1 MRAALWLMS
10 LFAVAV
16 ASALFASNNVGTVSI
31 FWTPYRFDVSLN
43 LVIFG
48 LVLVLLTLHWAQRAL
63 TAMFELPKQAKRW
76 RLLQKERA
84 THTALLEGMAQFME
98 GRFLR
103 ARKSAEAVLARE
115 KSLSDAGEVLEHAGA
130 LRSVA
135 HILAAESAHALQDK
149 SARQHHLDL
158 ALQEPTV
165 AYSSL
170 RQSLVEGSM
179 LRAARWSLDDRDA
192 AESLLWLDRLPQGV
206 SRRTLA
212 MRLRLKAARLAGEPS
227 QALDT
232 ALLLIKHRAFTSE
245 AAASM
250 VRSLVFELIA
260 KTHELGQMQRL
271 WTRLGEAQR
280 QSSDL
285 AIQAAQHWLQLK
297 GDPAVAR
304 AWLKPIW
311 NKLQPNNKQLS
322 KAQQLKLVQALDM
335 SFTGQDSPEEREWLV
350 SIETAQKAN
359 PRDALLQFLAG
370 RLCQKRQLWG
380 KAQVLLAQAAPAL
393 EDPQLRRQAWRAVA
407 ELAEQREQLLT
418 GNAACSIYPLGL
430 KTNCM

>member
-16 ASALFASNNVGTVSI
+16 ASALLASNNVGTVSI
-31 FWTPYRFDVSLN
+31 FLTPYRFDVSLN
-43 LVIFG
+43 LVLCA
-48 LVLVLLTLHWAQRAL
+48 LVLILLTLHWAQRAL
-63 TAMFELPKQAKRW
+63 TALFELPKQAKRW

-84 THTALLEGMAQFME
+84 AHAALLEGMAHFME

-115 KSLSDAGEVLEHAGA
+115 KSLNEAGEVIEHAGA

-149 SARQHHLDL
+149 SSRQMHLNL
-158 ALQEPTV
+158 ALQEPP
-165 AYSSL
+165 AGHSGL

-232 ALLLIKHRAFTSE
+232 A
-245 AAASM
+245 
-250 VRSLVFELIA
+250 
-260 KTHELGQMQRL
+260 
-271 WTRLGEAQR
+271 
-280 QSSDL
+280 
-285 AIQAAQHWLQLK
+285 
-297 GDPAVAR
+297 
-304 AWLKPIW
+304 
-311 NKLQPNNKQLS
+311 
-322 KAQQLKLVQALDM
+322 
-335 SFTGQDSPEEREWLV
+335 
-350 SIETAQKAN
+350 
-359 PRDALLQFLAG
+359 
-370 RLCQKRQLWG
+370 
-380 KAQVLLAQAAPAL
+380 
-393 EDPQLRRQAWRAVA
+393 
-407 ELAEQREQLLT
+407 
-418 GNAACSIYPLGL
+418 
-430 KTNCM
+430 

>member
-16 ASALFASNNVGTVSI
+16 ASALLASNNVGTVSI

-43 LVIFG
+43 LVLLG
-48 LVLVLLTLHWAQRAL
+48 LVLILLTLHWAQRAL
-63 TAMFELPKQAKRW
+63 TALFELPKQAKRW

-84 THTALLEGMAQFME
+84 AHAALLEGMSYFME

-115 KSLSDAGEVLEHAGA
+115 KSLNEAGEIIEHAGA

-149 SARQHHLDL
+149 SSRQMHLNL
-158 ALQEPTV
+158 ALQEPTTGN
-165 AYSSL
+165 SGL

-260 KTHELGQMQRL
+260 KTHEQGQMQRL
-271 WTRLGEAQR
+271 WARLGDAQR
-280 QSSDL
+280 QSPDL
-285 AIQAAQHWLQLK
+285 AIQAAQHWLFLK
-297 GDPAVAR
+297 GEPSVAR
-304 AWLKPIW
+304 TWLKPIW
-311 NKLQPNNKQLS
+311 LRLQQDPAKLSP
-322 KAQQLKLVQALDM
+322 AQELKLIQALDQ
-335 SFTGQDSPEEREWLV
+335 SFAGSDSSDEKEWLV
-350 SIETAQKAN
+350 AVEAAQTAN
-359 PRDALLQFLAG
+359 PRNALLQYLAG

-380 KAQVLLAQAAPAL
+380 KAQALLAQAAPVLKDAVV
-393 EDPQLRRQAWRAVA
+393 RRQAWRSLA
-407 ELAEQREQLLT
+407 ELAEQREDLP
-418 GNAACSIYPLGL
+418 AALHAL
-430 KTNCM
+430 KKASLD

>member
-10 LFAVAV
+10 LFAIAV
-16 ASALFASNNVGTVSI
+16 ASALLASNNVGTVSI

-43 LVIFG
+43 LALFG
-48 LVLVLLTLHWAQRAL
+48 LVVVLLTLHWAQRAL
-63 TAMFELPKQAKRW
+63 TALFELPKQAKRW

-84 THTALLEGMAQFME
+84 AHAALLEGMAHFME

-103 ARKSAEAVLARE
+103 ARKSAETVLARE
-115 KSLSDAGEVLEHAGA
+115 KSLSDAGEVMEHSGA

-149 SARQHHLDL
+149 SARQMHLEL
-158 ALQEPTV
+158 SLQEPG
-165 AYSSL
+165 AGYSNL

-232 ALLLIKHRAFTSE
+232 ALLLIKHRAFTSD
-245 AAASM
+245 AATSM
-250 VRSLVFELIA
+250 VRSLVFELIS
-260 KTHELGQMQRL
+260 KTHEQGQMQRL

-280 QSSDL
+280 QSPDL
-285 AIQAAQHWLQLK
+285 AIQAAQHWLVLK
-297 GDPAVAR
+297 GDPVVAR

-311 NKLQPNNKQLS
+311 LRLQQEPQKIS
-322 KAQQLKLVQALDM
+322 KSQELKLIQALDE
-335 SFTGQDSPEEREWLV
+335 SFSGTDNQDEKDWLV
-350 SIETAQKAN
+350 GIETAQKAN
-359 PRDALLQFLAG
+359 PRNALLQFLAG
-370 RLCQKRQLWG
+370 RVCLKRQLWG
-380 KAQVLLAQAAPAL
+380 KAQVLLAQAAPVL
-393 EDPQLRRQAWRAVA
+393 TDSSIRRQAWRSLA
-407 ELAEQREQLLT
+407 ELAEQRDDVPGALL
-418 GNAACSIYPLGL
+418 AL
-430 KTNCM
+430 KKASLD

>member
-43 LVIFG
+43 LVLFG

-63 TAMFELPKQAKRW
+63 TAMFELPKQARRW

-212 MRLRLKAARLAGEPS
+212 MRLRLKAARLAGESS

-260 KTHELGQMQRL
+260 KTHEQGQMQRL

-280 QSSDL
+280 QSPDL
-285 AIQAAQHWLQLK
+285 AIQAAQHWLVLK
-297 GDPAVAR
+297 GDPVVAR

-311 NKLQPNNKQLS
+311 LRLQQEPQKIS
-322 KAQQLKLVQALDM
+322 KSQELKLIQTLDA
-335 SFTGQDSPEEREWLV
+335 SFSGADNQDEKDWLI
-350 SIETAQKAN
+350 SIETAQKGN
-359 PRDALLQFLAG
+359 PRNPMLQFLAG
-370 RLCQKRQLWG
+370 RLCLKRQLWG
-380 KAQVLLAQAAPAL
+380 KAQVLLAQAAPL
-393 EDPQLRRQAWRAVA
+393 LQDPSVKRQAWRSLA
-407 ELAEQREQLLT
+407 ELAEQKEDLP
-418 GNAACSIYPLGL
+418 AALQAL
-430 KTNCM
+430 KKASLD

>member
-16 ASALFASNNVGTVSI
+16 ASALLASNNAGTVSI

-43 LVIFG
+43 LVLFG

-63 TAMFELPKQAKRW
+63 TALFELPKQAKRW

-84 THTALLEGMAQFME
+84 AHAALLEGMAHFME

-103 ARKSAEAVLARE
+103 ARKSAETVLARE
-115 KSLSDAGEVLEHAGA
+115 KSLNEAGEVIEHAGA

-149 SARQHHLDL
+149 SSRQMHLNL
-158 ALQEPTV
+158 ALQEPT
-165 AYSSL
+165 SGHSGM

-212 MRLRLKAARLAGEPS
+212 MRLRLKASRLAGEPS

-245 AAASM
+245 ASESM
-250 VRSLVFELIA
+250 IRSLVFDLIA
-260 KTHELGQMQRL
+260 KTHEQGQMQRL
-271 WTRLGEAQR
+271 WARLGEPQR
-280 QSSDL
+280 QSTDL
-285 AIQAAQHWLQLK
+285 AIQAALHWLSLG
-297 GDPAVAR
+297 GDPVVAR
-304 AWLKPIW
+304 AWLSPIW
-311 NKLQPNNKQLS
+311 NRWQTTPQNIS
-322 KAQQLKLVQALDM
+322 ATQQLKLTQVMDRSL
-335 SFTGQDSPEEREWLV
+335 TGQDTTQEREWLAW
-350 SIETAQKAN
+350 IETAQKTN
-359 PRDALLQFLAG
+359 PREPLLQYLAG

-393 EDPQLRRQAWRAVA
+393 GDPALRRQAWRSLA
-407 ELAEQREQLLT
+407 ELAEQREDLQAAV
-418 GNAACSIYPLGL
+418 NAL
-430 KTNCM
+430 KKAAME

>member
-1 MRAALWLMS
+1 MRAALWLIS

-16 ASALFASNNVGTVSI
+16 ASALLASNNVGTVSI
-31 FWTPYRFDVSLN
+31 FWTPYRLDVSLN
-43 LVIFG
+43 LVLLG
-48 LVLVLLTLHWAQRAL
+48 LVLILLTLHWAQRAL
-63 TAMFELPKQAKRW
+63 TALFELPRQAKRW
-76 RLLQKERA
+76 RMLQKERA
-84 THTALLEGMAQFME
+84 AHVALLDGMAQFME

-103 ARKSAEAVLARE
+103 ARKSAESVLVRE
-115 KSLSDAGEVLEHAGA
+115 KSLADSGEVLEHASA

-149 SARQHHLDL
+149 AARQLHLDF
-158 ALQEPTV
+158 ALKEP
-165 AYSSL
+165 ASGSALL
-170 RQSLVEGSM
+170 RQSLVEGAM

-245 AAASM
+245 ASASM

-271 WTRLGEAQR
+271 WARLGDAQR
-280 QSSDL
+280 QSPDL
-285 AIQAAQHWLQLK
+285 AIQAAQHWLFLK
-297 GDPAVAR
+297 GDPMVAR
-304 AWLKPIW
+304 SWLKPIW
-311 NKLQPNNKQLS
+311 SRLLQEPLKISQ
-322 KAQQLKLVQALDM
+322 AQELKLIQCLDS
-335 SFTGQDSPEEREWLV
+335 SFTGKDIQDEKDWLM
-350 SIETAQKAN
+350 SIETSQKAN
-359 PRDALLQFLAG
+359 PRSALLQFLAG

-380 KAQVLLAQAAPAL
+380 KAQVLLSQAAPSL
-393 EDPQLRRQAWRAVA
+393 QDPLVRRQAWRALA
-407 ELAEQREQLLT
+407 ELAEQREDLP
-418 GNAACSIYPLGL
+418 AALQAL
-430 KTNCM
+430 KKAAMD

>member
-16 ASALFASNNVGTVSI
+16 ASALLASNNVGTVSI

-43 LVIFG
+43 LVLFG

-63 TAMFELPKQAKRW
+63 TALFELPKQAKRW

-84 THTALLEGMAQFME
+84 THAALLEGMAQFME

-103 ARKSAEAVLARE
+103 ARKSAETVLARE
-115 KSLSDAGEVLEHAGA
+115 KSLTDAGEVLEHSGA

-135 HILAAESAHALQDK
+135 HILAAESAHALQDNA
-149 SARQHHLDL
+149 ARQMHLDL
-158 ALQEPTV
+158 ALQEPPV
-165 AYSSL
+165 GHASL

-245 AAASM
+245 AATSM

-260 KTHELGQMQRL
+260 KTHEQGQMQRL

-280 QSSDL
+280 QSPDL
-285 AIQAAQHWLQLK
+285 AIQAAQHWLVLK
-297 GDPAVAR
+297 GDPALAR

-311 NKLQPNNKQLS
+311 LRLQQEPQKIS
-322 KAQQLKLVQALDM
+322 KSQELKLIQTLDA
-335 SFTGQDSPEEREWLV
+335 SFSGADNQDEKDWLI
-350 SIETAQKAN
+350 SIETAQKGN
-359 PRDALLQFLAG
+359 PRNPMLQFLAG
-370 RLCQKRQLWG
+370 RICLKRQLWG
-380 KAQVLLAQAAPAL
+380 KAQVLLAQAAPL
-393 EDPQLRRQAWRAVA
+393 LLDPSIKRQAWRSLA
-407 ELAEQREQLLT
+407 ELAEQKGDLP
-418 GNAACSIYPLGL
+418 AALQAL
-430 KTNCM
+430 KKASLD

>member
-43 LVIFG
+43 LVLFG
-48 LVLVLLTLHWAQRAL
+48 LVIVLLTLHWAQRAL
-63 TAMFELPKQAKRW
+63 TALFELPKQAKRW

-115 KSLSDAGEVLEHAGA
+115 KSLSDAGAVLEHSGA

-149 SARQHHLDL
+149 SARQMHLDL
-158 ALQEPTV
+158 ALQAPTV
-165 AYSSL
+165 GYSSL
-170 RQSLVEGSM
+170 HQSLVEGSM

-192 AESLLWLDRLPQGV
+192 PESLLWLDRLPQGV

-212 MRLRLKAARLAGEPS
+212 MRLRLKAARLAGESS

-260 KTHELGQMQRL
+260 KTHEQGQMQRL
-271 WTRLGEAQR
+271 WARLGDAQR
-280 QSSDL
+280 QSPDL
-285 AIQAAQHWLQLK
+285 AIQAAQHWLVLK
-297 GDPAVAR
+297 GDPVLAR
-304 AWLKPIW
+304 TWLQPIW
-311 NKLQPNNKQLS
+311 LQLQKEPQKISKLQE
-322 KAQQLKLVQALDM
+322 LKLIQTLDS
-335 SFTGQDSPEEREWLV
+335 SFSGADNQDEKDWLI
-350 SIETAQKAN
+350 SIEAAQKGN
-359 PRDALLQFLAG
+359 PRNPMLQFLAG
-370 RLCQKRQLWG
+370 RLCLKRQLWG
-380 KAQVLLAQAAPAL
+380 KAQVLLAQAAPL
-393 EDPQLRRQAWRAVA
+393 LQDPSIRRQAWRSLA
-407 ELAEQREQLLT
+407 ELAEQKDDLP
-418 GNAACSIYPLGL
+418 AALQAL
-430 KTNCM
+430 KKAVLE

>member
-43 LVIFG
+43 LVLFG
-48 LVLVLLTLHWAQRAL
+48 LVIVLLTLHWAQRAL
-63 TAMFELPKQAKRW
+63 TALFELPKQAKRW

-115 KSLSDAGEVLEHAGA
+115 KSLSDAGAVLEHSGA

-149 SARQHHLDL
+149 SARQMHLDL
-158 ALQEPTV
+158 ALQAPTV
-165 AYSSL
+165 GYSSL
-170 RQSLVEGSM
+170 HQSLVEGSM

-192 AESLLWLDRLPQGV
+192 PESLLWLDRLPQGV

-212 MRLRLKAARLAGEPS
+212 MRLRLKAARLAGESS

-260 KTHELGQMQRL
+260 KTHEQGQMQRL
-271 WTRLGEAQR
+271 WARLGDAQR
-280 QSSDL
+280 QSPDL
-285 AIQAAQHWLQLK
+285 AIQAAQHWLGLK
-297 GDPAVAR
+297 GDPVLAR
-304 AWLKPIW
+304 TWLQPIW
-311 NKLQPNNKQLS
+311 IQLQKEPQKISKLQE
-322 KAQQLKLVQALDM
+322 LKLIQTLDS
-335 SFTGQDSPEEREWLV
+335 SFSGADNQDEKDWLI
-350 SIETAQKAN
+350 SIEAAQKGN
-359 PRDALLQFLAG
+359 PRNPMLQFLAG
-370 RLCQKRQLWG
+370 RLCLKRQLWG
-380 KAQVLLAQAAPAL
+380 KAQVLLAQAAPL
-393 EDPQLRRQAWRAVA
+393 LQDPSIRRQAWRSLA
-407 ELAEQREQLLT
+407 ELAEQKDDLP
-418 GNAACSIYPLGL
+418 AALQAL
-430 KTNCM
+430 KKAALD

>member
-10 LFAVAV
+10 LFAIAV
-16 ASALFASNNVGTVSI
+16 ASALLASNNVGTVSI

-43 LVIFG
+43 LALFG
-48 LVLVLLTLHWAQRAL
+48 LVVVLLTLHWAQRAL
-63 TAMFELPKQAKRW
+63 TALFELPKQAKRW

-84 THTALLEGMAQFME
+84 AHAALLEGMAHFME

-103 ARKSAEAVLARE
+103 ARKSAETVLARE
-115 KSLSDAGEVLEHAGA
+115 KSLSDAGEVMEHSGA

-149 SARQHHLDL
+149 SARQMHLEL
-158 ALQEPTV
+158 SLQEPG
-165 AYSSL
+165 AGYSNL

-232 ALLLIKHRAFTSE
+232 ALLLIKHRAFTSD
-245 AAASM
+245 AATSM
-250 VRSLVFELIA
+250 VRSLVFELIS
-260 KTHELGQMQRL
+260 KTHEQGQMQRL

-280 QSSDL
+280 QSPDL
-285 AIQAAQHWLQLK
+285 AIQAAQHWLVLK
-297 GDPAVAR
+297 GDPVVAR

-311 NKLQPNNKQLS
+311 VRLQQEPQKIS
-322 KAQQLKLVQALDM
+322 KSQELKLIQALEE
-335 SFTGQDSPEEREWLV
+335 SFSGTDNQDEKDWLV
-350 SIETAQKAN
+350 GIETAQKAN
-359 PRDALLQFLAG
+359 PRNALLQFLAG
-370 RLCQKRQLWG
+370 RVCLKRQLWG
-380 KAQVLLAQAAPAL
+380 KAQVLLAQAAPVL
-393 EDPQLRRQAWRAVA
+393 TDSSIRRQAWRSLA
-407 ELAEQREQLLT
+407 ELAEQRDDVPGALL
-418 GNAACSIYPLGL
+418 AL
-430 KTNCM
+430 KKASLD